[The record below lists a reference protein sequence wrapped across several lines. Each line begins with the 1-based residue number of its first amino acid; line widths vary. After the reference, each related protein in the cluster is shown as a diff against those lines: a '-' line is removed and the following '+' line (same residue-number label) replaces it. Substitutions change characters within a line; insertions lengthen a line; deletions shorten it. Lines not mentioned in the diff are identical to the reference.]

1 MATTNLI
8 PLHVGNKCTA
18 GSSIARVIQYVKNPE
33 KTQGESLVT
42 GYGCNPALADAEF
55 MYMKKT
61 YLDRTGRY
69 RGKDD
74 IIAYHMRQA
83 FLPGEI
89 TPEEANRLGQELAQ
103 RFTHGNH
110 AYIVAT
116 HTDRRHIHN
125 HIIISAVNLDCDR
138 KFRNFL
144 GSSFALRR
152 LNDVIC
158 IENDYSVIEHPKK
171 RGQQY
176 SKWMESHH
184 MSKAPSQR
192 DALRAAIEAALAKH
206 PKDLPEL
213 LSLLQAEGWE
223 IKNGKHMAARG
234 PGQERFKRLDS
245 LGEGYTQ
252 DDLIQRIADG
262 FRGEERKLPFQE
274 KKNNITQ
281 TVPEKVNLLVDIQ
294 ARLQKAKS
302 PGYERW
308 AKGFNLKEM
317 AKTFSYLREHGLLDR
332 AELDRRADEAS
343 GKTEKM
349 MKRIR
354 EIEDRQR
361 EIRQIK
367 THIIQYSK
375 TREIYAQYKKSNWS
389 PKFAAQHEQ
398 EIAMHRAAKKA
409 FDAMGVKKLPKVADL
424 NAEYESL
431 QSEKNALYT
440 DYKRDR
446 AEMRQLLIVQ
456 ENVRRILDTE
466 PQQDQDISHRHIRF

>member
-8 PLHVGNKCTA
+8 PLHVGKNCTA

-42 GYGCNPALADAEF
+42 GYDCNPALADAEF
-55 MYMKKT
+55 MYMKKI

-74 IIAYHMRQA
+74 VIAYHMRQS

-89 TPEEANRLGQELAQ
+89 TPEEANQLGQELAR
-103 RFTHGNH
+103 RFTHGNN

-116 HTDRRHIHN
+116 HTDRHHIHN

-138 KFRNFL
+138 KFRNFI

-158 IENDYSVIEHPKK
+158 IENGYSVIEHPKK
-171 RGQQY
+171 RGQRY
-176 SKWMESHH
+176 NKWMETHH
-184 MSKAPSQR
+184 VEKSSSQR
-192 DALRAAIEAALAKH
+192 DALRAAIENALAKH

-213 LSLLQAEGWE
+213 LSMLQADGWE
-223 IKNGKHMAARG
+223 VKTGKHIAVRG
-234 PGQERFKRLDS
+234 PGQNHFKRLDS

-252 DDLIQRIADG
+252 NDLMERLTVIG
-262 FRGEERKLPFQE
+262 HGEERKTPFQE
-274 KKNNITQ
+274 KRNPITQ
-281 TVPEKVNLLVDIQ
+281 AAQQKVNLLVDIQ
-294 ARLQKAKS
+294 ARLKKAKS

-317 AKTFSYLREHGLLDR
+317 AKTFSYLREHELLDR

-343 GKTEKM
+343 GKTERA

-354 EIEDRQR
+354 EIENRQR
-361 EIRQIK
+361 EIGQLK

-398 EIAMHRAAKKA
+398 EIAMHKAAKKA
-409 FDAMGVKKLPKVADL
+409 FDALGVKKLPKVANL
-424 NAEYESL
+424 NAEYARL
-431 QSEKNALYT
+431 QTEKNALYA

-446 AEMRQLLIVQ
+446 DEMRQLLIVQ
-456 ENVRRILDTE
+456 ENVRWILDTE
-466 PQQDQDISHRHIRF
+466 PQQDQNLSHRHIRF

>member
-1 MATTNLI
+1 MI
-8 PLHVGNKCTA
+8 PLHVGKKCTA
-18 GSSIARVIQYVKNPE
+18 GTSIARVIQYVKNPD
-33 KTQGESLVT
+33 KTENGNLVT
-42 GYGCNPALADAEF
+42 GYGCNPALADDEF
-55 MYMKKT
+55 KYMKKI

-74 IIAYHMRQA
+74 VIAYHMRQA

-89 TPEEANRLGQELAQ
+89 TPEEANRLGQELAK

-116 HTDRRHIHN
+116 HTDRHHIHN

-138 KFRNFL
+138 KFRNFI

-158 IENDYSVIEHPKK
+158 IENGYSVIEHPKK
-171 RGQQY
+171 RGQRY
-176 SKWMESHH
+176 SKWMETHQVE
-184 MSKAPSQR
+184 KAPSQR
-192 DALRAAIEAALAKH
+192 DVLRAAIENALMKH

-213 LSLLQAEGWE
+213 ISLLQVDGWE
-223 IKNGKHMAARG
+223 IKNGKHIALRG

-245 LGEGYTQ
+245 LGKSFTQ
-252 DDLIQRIADG
+252 DDLIDRIAADTQG
-262 FRGEERKLPFQE
+262 KEQKLPFQK
-274 KKNNITQ
+274 KKNPITQ
-281 TVPEKVNLLVDIQ
+281 VATQKVNLLVDIQ
-294 ARLQKAKS
+294 SRLQKAKS
-302 PGYERW
+302 PGYEWW

-343 GKTEKM
+343 EKTDKT
-349 MKRIR
+349 MKRIQQ
-354 EIEDRQR
+354 IEDRQK
-361 EIRQIK
+361 EISQIK

-398 EIAMHRAAKKA
+398 EIAMHKAAKKA
-409 FDAMGVKKLPKVADL
+409 FDALGVKKAPKIADL
-424 NAEYESL
+424 NAEYARL
-431 QSEKNALYT
+431 QAEKNTLYS

-446 AEMRQLLIVQ
+446 DELRQLLIVQ

-466 PQQDQDISHRHIRF
+466 PQQGQDISHRHIRG

>member
-8 PLHVGNKCTA
+8 PLHVGKKCTA
-18 GSSIARVIQYVKNPE
+18 GSSIARVIQYVTNPE
-33 KTQGESLVT
+33 KTQGKSLVT
-42 GYGCNPALADAEF
+42 GYSCNPALADAEF
-55 MYMKKT
+55 MFMKKT

-74 IIAYHMRQA
+74 VIAYHMRQA
-83 FLPGEI
+83 FLHGEI

-103 RFTHGNH
+103 RFTHGNN
-110 AYIVAT
+110 AYVVAT
-116 HTDRRHIHN
+116 HTDRHHVHN

-152 LNDVIC
+152 LNDIIC
-158 IENDYSVIEHPKK
+158 IENGYSVIEHPKK
-171 RGQQY
+171 RGQRY
-176 SKWMESHH
+176 NKWMEAHH
-184 MSKAPSQR
+184 VSKPPSQR
-192 DALRAAIEAALAKH
+192 DELRAAIENALTKH

-213 LSLLQAEGWE
+213 LSLLKSEGWE
-223 IKNGKHMAARG
+223 IKNGKHIAVCG

-252 DDLIQRIADG
+252 DDLIQRIAAG
-262 FRGEERKLPFQE
+262 FQGEERKSPFQE
-274 KKNNITQ
+274 KKNTIKQATPQ
-281 TVPEKVNLLVDIQ
+281 KVNLLVDIQ

-317 AKTFSYLREHGLLDR
+317 AKTFSYLREHDLLDR
-332 AELDRRADEAS
+332 AELDRRVNEAS
-343 GKTEKM
+343 GKTEKT

-361 EIRQIK
+361 EIAQIK
-367 THIIQYSK
+367 THINQYSK

-409 FDAMGVKKLPKVADL
+409 FDAMGVKKLPKVAEL

-431 QSEKNALYT
+431 QSEKNALYA

-456 ENVRRILDTE
+456 ENVRRILDTD
-466 PQQDQDISHRHIRF
+466 PQQEQTISHRRIRG

>member
-8 PLHVGNKCTA
+8 PLHVGKKCTA

-33 KTQGESLVT
+33 KTQGESLVA

-55 MYMKKT
+55 MFMKKT

-74 IIAYHMRQA
+74 VIAYHMRQA

-103 RFTHGNH
+103 RFTHGNN

-116 HTDRRHIHN
+116 HTDRHHIHN

-152 LNDVIC
+152 LNDIIC
-158 IENDYSVIEHPKK
+158 IENGYSVIEHPKK
-171 RGQQY
+171 RGQRY
-176 SKWMESHH
+176 NKWMEAHH
-184 MSKAPSQR
+184 VSKPPSQR
-192 DALRAAIEAALAKH
+192 DALRAAIENALTKH
-206 PKDLPEL
+206 PKDLQEL
-213 LSLLQAEGWE
+213 LSLLQSEGWE
-223 IKNGKHMAARG
+223 IKNGKHIAVCG

-252 DDLIQRIADG
+252 DDLIQRIAAG
-262 FRGEERKLPFQE
+262 FQGEERKSPFQE
-274 KKNNITQ
+274 KKYTIKQ
-281 TVPEKVNLLVDIQ
+281 AALQKVNLLVDIQ

-317 AKTFSYLREHGLLDR
+317 AKTFSYLREHDLLDR
-332 AELDRRADEAS
+332 AELDRRANEAS
-343 GKTEKM
+343 GKTEKT

-361 EIRQIK
+361 EIAQIK
-367 THIIQYSK
+367 THISQYSK

-409 FDAMGVKKLPKVADL
+409 FDTMGVKKLPKVAEL
-424 NAEYESL
+424 IAEYESL

-440 DYKRDR
+440 DYKQDRD
-446 AEMRQLLIVQ
+446 EMRQLLIVQ
-456 ENVRRILDTE
+456 ENVRRILDTD
-466 PQQDQDISHRHIRF
+466 PQQDQNLSHRHIRF

>member
-8 PLHVGNKCTA
+8 PLHVGKKCTA
-18 GSSIARVIQYVKNPE
+18 GTSIARVIQYVKNPE

-55 MYMKKT
+55 MFMKKT

-69 RGKDD
+69 REKDD
-74 IIAYHMRQA
+74 VIAYHMRQA

-116 HTDRRHIHN
+116 HTDRHHIHN

-158 IENDYSVIEHPKK
+158 IENGYSVIEHPKK
-171 RGQQY
+171 RGQRY

-192 DALRAAIEAALAKH
+192 DALRAAIENALAKH
-206 PKDLPEL
+206 PKDLPDL
-213 LSLLQAEGWE
+213 LALLQAEGWE
-223 IKNGKHMAARG
+223 IKNGKHIAMRG
-234 PGQERFKRLDS
+234 PGQERFNRLDS

-252 DDLIQRIADG
+252 DDLIQRLTVPVHG
-262 FRGEERKLPFQE
+262 KEQKTPFQRR
-274 KKNNITQ
+274 KNTITQ
-281 TVPEKVNLLVDIQ
+281 AAPEKVNLLVDIQ

-332 AELDRRADEAS
+332 AELDRRADETS
-343 GKTEKM
+343 GKTEKT

-361 EIRQIK
+361 EIGQIK

-398 EIAMHRAAKKA
+398 EIAIHRAAKKA

-431 QSEKNALYT
+431 QSEKNALYA

-466 PQQDQDISHRHIRF
+466 PQWDQGLSHRRVRF

>member
-1 MATTNLI
+1 MATTRI
-8 PLHVGNKCTA
+8 MPLHIGKGRTESCAISAIIDYVANPQKTDHGRLITSYECD
-18 GSSIARVIQYVKNPE
+18 SRV
-33 KTQGESLVT
+33 
-42 GYGCNPALADAEF
+42 ADAEF
-55 MYMKKT
+55 MLAKRQYIAA
-61 YLDRTGRY
+61 TGRV
-69 RGKDD
+69 RGADD
-74 IIAYHMRQA
+74 VIAYHVRQS
-83 FLPGEI
+83 FCPGEI
-89 TPEEANRLGQELAQ
+89 TPEEANRLGVEFAK
-103 RFTHGNH
+103 RFTKGKH
-110 AYIVAT
+110 AFIVCT
-116 HTDRRHIHN
+116 HIDKAHVHN
-125 HIIISAVNLDCDR
+125 HIIWSSLNLDCDR

-158 IENDYSVIEHPKK
+158 IENGYSVIEHPKK
-171 RGQQY
+171 RGQRY
-176 SKWMESHH
+176 NKWMETNHV
-184 MSKAPSQR
+184 SKAPSQR
-192 DALRAAIEAALAKH
+192 DALRAAIEDALAKH
-206 PKDLPEL
+206 PKDLPEM

-223 IKNGKHMAARG
+223 IKNGKHIAMRG
-234 PGQERFKRLDS
+234 PGQERFKRPDS

-252 DDLIQRIADG
+252 DDLIQRLTVPDH
-262 FRGEERKLPFQE
+262 GEERRMPFQE
-274 KKNNITQ
+274 KKHTITQ
-281 TVPEKVNLLVDIQ
+281 AAQEKVNLLVDIQ

-332 AELDRRADEAS
+332 AELDRRADETS
-343 GKTEKM
+343 GKTEKT

-361 EIRQIK
+361 EIAQIK

-431 QSEKNALYT
+431 QSEKNALYS

-456 ENVRRILDTE
+456 ENVRRILDPE
-466 PQQDQDISHRHIRF
+466 PQQDQGLSHRRVRF

>member
-8 PLHVGNKCTA
+8 PLHVGKKCTA
-18 GSSIARVIQYVKNPE
+18 GTSIARVIQYVKNPE
-33 KTQGESLVT
+33 KTQGESLVS

-74 IIAYHMRQA
+74 VIAYHMRQA
-83 FLPGEI
+83 FMPGEI

-116 HTDRRHIHN
+116 HTDRHHIHN

-138 KFRNFL
+138 KFRNFV

-158 IENDYSVIEHPKK
+158 IENGYSVIEHPKK
-171 RGQQY
+171 RGQRY
-176 SKWMESHH
+176 NKWMETYRVA
-184 MSKAPSQR
+184 KAPSQR
-192 DALRAAIEAALAKH
+192 DTLRAAIENALAKH

-223 IKNGKHMAARG
+223 IKNGKHIAVRG
-234 PGQERFKRLDS
+234 PDQERFKRLDS
-245 LGEGYTQ
+245 LEEGYTQ
-252 DDLIQRIADG
+252 DDLIQRIASG
-262 FRGEERKLPFQE
+262 FRGEERKSPFR
-274 KKNNITQ
+274 KKENPIIQAT
-281 TVPEKVNLLVDIQ
+281 PHKVNLLVDIQ

-332 AELDRRADEAS
+332 AELDRCTDEAS
-343 GKTEKM
+343 AKTENT

-354 EIEDRQR
+354 VIEDRQR
-361 EIRQIK
+361 EIGQIK

-389 PKFAAQHEQ
+389 PKYAAQHEQ

-409 FDAMGVKKLPKVADL
+409 FDALGMKKLPKVADL

-431 QSEKNALYT
+431 QSEKNALYA

-456 ENVRRILDTE
+456 ENVRRILDAE
-466 PQQDQDISHRHIRF
+466 PQQDQDISHRHIRG

>member
-8 PLHVGNKCTA
+8 PLHVGKNCTA
-18 GSSIARVIQYVKNPE
+18 GTSIARVIQYVKNPD
-33 KTQGESLVT
+33 KTGNGNLVT

-55 MYMKKT
+55 TYMKKI

-74 IIAYHMRQA
+74 VIAYHMRQA

-89 TPEEANRLGQELAQ
+89 NPEEANRLGQELAQ
-103 RFTHGNH
+103 RFTHGNN
-110 AYIVAT
+110 AFIVAT
-116 HTDRRHIHN
+116 HTDRHHIHN

-138 KFRNFL
+138 KFRNFI

-158 IENDYSVIEHPKK
+158 IENGYSVIEHPKK

-176 SKWMESHH
+176 NKWMETNC
-184 MSKAPSQR
+184 MAKAPSQR
-192 DALRAAIEAALAKH
+192 DALRVAIENALAQH

-223 IKNGKHMAARG
+223 IKNGKQIAVRG
-234 PGQERFKRLDS
+234 PGQKRFKRLDS
-245 LGEGYTQ
+245 LGEGFTQ
-252 DDLIQRIADG
+252 DDLIEQIAADNQ
-262 FRGEERKLPFQE
+262 GEKQKTPFQK
-274 KKNNITQ
+274 KKNPVIQ
-281 TVPEKVNLLVDIQ
+281 AAPQKVNLLVDIQ

-343 GKTEKM
+343 EKTDKT
-349 MKRIR
+349 MKRIQQ
-354 EIEDRQR
+354 IEDRQK
-361 EIRQIK
+361 EISQIK

-398 EIAMHRAAKKA
+398 EIAMHKAAKKA
-409 FDAMGVKKLPKVADL
+409 FDALGVKKAPKIANL
-424 NAEYESL
+424 NAEYARL
-431 QSEKNALYT
+431 QAEKNTLYS

-446 AEMRQLLIVQ
+446 DELRQLLIVQ

-466 PQQDQDISHRHIRF
+466 PQQDQGISHRRIRG

>member
-8 PLHVGNKCTA
+8 PLHVGKNCTT

-55 MYMKKT
+55 MFMKKT

-74 IIAYHMRQA
+74 VIAYHMRQA

-103 RFTHGNH
+103 RFTHGNN

-116 HTDRRHIHN
+116 HTDRHHIHN

-152 LNDVIC
+152 LNDIIC
-158 IENDYSVIEHPKK
+158 IENGYSVIEHPKK
-171 RGQQY
+171 RGQRY
-176 SKWMESHH
+176 NKWMEAHH
-184 MSKAPSQR
+184 VSKPPSQR
-192 DALRAAIEAALAKH
+192 DALGAAIENALTKH
-206 PKDLPEL
+206 PKDLQEL
-213 LSLLQAEGWE
+213 LSLLQSEGWE
-223 IKNGKHMAARG
+223 IKNGKHIAVCG

-252 DDLIQRIADG
+252 DDLIQRIAAG
-262 FRGEERKLPFQE
+262 FQGEERKSLFQ
-274 KKNNITQ
+274 KKENPIIQ
-281 TVPEKVNLLVDIQ
+281 AAPQKVNLLVDIQ

-317 AKTFSYLREHGLLDR
+317 AKTFSYLREHDLLDR
-332 AELDRRADEAS
+332 AELDRRVNEAS
-343 GKTEKM
+343 GKTEKT

-361 EIRQIK
+361 EIAQIK

-389 PKFAAQHEQ
+389 PKFTAQHEQ

-409 FDAMGVKKLPKVADL
+409 FDAMGVKKLPKVAEL
-424 NAEYESL
+424 NAEYESM

-440 DYKRDR
+440 DYKQDR

-466 PQQDQDISHRHIRF
+466 PQQDQGISHRRIRF